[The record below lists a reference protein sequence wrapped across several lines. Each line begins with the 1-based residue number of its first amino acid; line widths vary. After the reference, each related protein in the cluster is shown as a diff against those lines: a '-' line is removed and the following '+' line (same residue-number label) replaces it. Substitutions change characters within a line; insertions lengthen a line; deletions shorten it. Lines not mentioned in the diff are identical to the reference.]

1 MKRLINQ
8 FNLKFSRV
16 FILLSVFF
24 VVIVMISPQPVKAI
38 NNDVCVCAPQI
49 WKKIKKKAKKATKK
63 VSSTARKAAHKT
75 THKVSSTAKKTAHSR
90 FVRKA
95 RRTANSAAH
104 KTGKYAKK
112 AAVSTGKGVYKAA
125 TSSTGKKIGRF
136 AVNQAKDSRGAKL
149 AKGLRSKT
157 AKNFY
162 KNPKAGL
169 KYAVKSGIH
178 KAKTNPGKYVKNF
191 AKNRFE
197 ETKVGKIYKYG
208 DKALKTSVGKKVKG
222 YVKSTAAS
230 KKAVR
235 WTNNAKKDVK
245 NYASNK
251 ARSVAHKVAHKKHS
265 PKIIHATY
273 NDRAKAQVMPTR
285 RTRRSSSNKTMTKE
299 EAKKKLKSATKDV
312 LRKIFHSK

>member
-1 MKRLINQ
+1 MTRLINQ

-24 VVIVMISPQPVKAI
+24 IAVVMTYPQPIQAA
-38 NNDVCVCAPQI
+38 NNDACVCTPQV
-49 WKKIKKKAKKATKK
+49 WRKIKKKAKSAT
-63 VSSTARKAAHKT
+63 R
-75 THKVSSTAKKTAHSR
+75 KVSSTAKKAVHKTTYKVSSTAKKASHSR
-90 FVRKA
+90 FVRNA
-95 RRTANSAAH
+95 RSTAKSAAH
-104 KTGKYAKK
+104 TTRKYAKK
-112 AAVSTGKGVYKAA
+112 TAVATGKGVYKAA

-136 AVNQAKDSRGAKL
+136 VVNQAKDSRAAKL
-149 AKGLRSKT
+149 SKGLRSKT

-230 KKAVR
+230 KKAVK
-235 WTNNAKKDVK
+235 WTSNAKRDVK
-245 NYASNK
+245 HYASNK
-251 ARSVAHKVAHKKHS
+251 ARSVAHRVAHKKHS

-273 NDRAKAQVMPTR
+273 NGRAKAQVMPTR
-285 RTRRSSSNKTMTKE
+285 RSRRSSNKTMTKE
-299 EAKKKLKSATKDV
+299 EAKKKLKSATNDA